1 MDTRTSNSD
10 RPIARTE
17 RWGPKLLWLRQ
28 VVDSDAFR
36 ISFAVL
42 VFAAALGIL
51 RQELQGQNFDSI
63 ARAFGSVSSTALLLA
78 AGATVA
84 SYACLAVSERWALA
98 TIGRSLSPLRVALA
112 TFASYAL
119 SNGLGF
125 SAATGGAGGTGSS
138 TAAAPLRRRAVP
150 CWCSTEGP
158 GSVLDGSAATTDDR
172 ECS

>member
-10 RPIARTE
+10 RPISRGE

-42 VFAAALGIL
+42 VFAAALGVL

-78 AGATVA
+78 AKPLWPATPALRFPSVG
-84 SYACLAVSERWALA
+84 RW
-98 TIGRSLSPLRVALA
+98 P
-112 TFASYAL
+112 
-119 SNGLGF
+119 
-125 SAATGGAGGTGSS
+125 
-138 TAAAPLRRRAVP
+138 P
-150 CWCSTEGP
+150 
-158 GSVLDGSAATTDDR
+158 
-172 ECS
+172 